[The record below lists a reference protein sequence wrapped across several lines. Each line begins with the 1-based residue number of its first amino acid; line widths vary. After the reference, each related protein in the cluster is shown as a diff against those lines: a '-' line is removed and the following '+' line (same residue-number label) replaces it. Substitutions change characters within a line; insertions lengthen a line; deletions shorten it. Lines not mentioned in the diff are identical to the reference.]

1 MLAVRAELKNA
12 ETVRKRLAQAG
23 LLDAGYLVA
32 KGRKFIYF
40 PVREKAPGFENVRM
54 KLRRVER
61 RPRSLREA
69 LAGILT
75 GREIGELTTSFDII
89 GDIAIIEIPEE
100 LAKKEKEI
108 GKAVLAVHK
117 NIRTVCSR
125 AGAFGGVFRVRP
137 LKIIAG
143 KKNTETEYRE
153 SGARMRTDVA
163 KVYFSPRL
171 SFERER
177 IAKQVK
183 PGEVIGAFFAGVGP
197 FPLVI
202 FRRQPD
208 VKIYA
213 IELNP
218 DGVRYLEGNIR
229 LNKAEGR
236 IIPIPGDVSEAA
248 PKLGVKFD
256 RILMPLPKGAEN
268 FLDAAF
274 STIRPN
280 GIIHFYNFAENEKQV
295 MELLE
300 GYAKAK
306 SRKIRIIASREV
318 RAISPRVR
326 QYVVDFTVLG

>member
-12 ETVRKRLAQAG
+12 ENVRKRLAQAG
-23 LLDAGYLVA
+23 LLETGYLVA

-40 PVREKAPGFENVRM
+40 PVREKVPGLENVRM

-69 LAGILT
+69 LDGILSE
-75 GREIGELTTSFDII
+75 REIQSLTTSFDII
-89 GDIAIIEIPEE
+89 GDVAVIEVPEE
-100 LAKKEKEI
+100 IAKKERKI
-108 GKAVLAVHK
+108 GKAILAVHK

-153 SGARMRTDVA
+153 SGARMRIDVA

-202 FRRQPD
+202 FKRQPD

-218 DGVRYLEGNIR
+218 DGVRYLEQNIA
-229 LNKAEGR
+229 LNRAEGK
-236 IIPIPGDVSEAA
+236 IIPILGDVNEVA
-248 PKLGVKFD
+248 PKLGIKFD

-274 STIRPN
+274 ASIKP
-280 GIIHFYNFAENEKQV
+280 GCIIHFYNFAENEKQV
-295 MELLE
+295 RELLE
-300 GYAKAK
+300 NYAKAK
-306 SRKIRIIASREV
+306 GRKIRIIASREV

-326 QYVVDFTVLG
+326 QYVVDFAVGG